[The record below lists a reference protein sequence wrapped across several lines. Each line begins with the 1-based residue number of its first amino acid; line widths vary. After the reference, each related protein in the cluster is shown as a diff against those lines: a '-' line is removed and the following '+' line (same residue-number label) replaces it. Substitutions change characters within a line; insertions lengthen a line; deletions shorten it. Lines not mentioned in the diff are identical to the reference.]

1 MMDNVKSASRTISI
15 SDTVLSRVVELAA
28 QEVEGVAGLSN
39 SCDAVTVENL
49 GGAAS
54 VNVQVIV
61 KNGCRAVAV
70 ANQVQNAVK
79 QSIQDMTGIIAVKVN
94 VEVAGMASAE

>member
-1 MMDNVKSASRTISI
+1 MDNVKSASRTICI

-28 QEVEGVAGLSN
+28 QEVEGVAGLSADY
-39 SCDAVTVENL
+39 DAVTVENL

-70 ANQVQNAVK
+70 ANQVQKAVK
-79 QSIQDMTGIIAVKVN
+79 QGIQDMTGITAVKVN
-94 VEVAGMASAE
+94 VEVSGMASAE

>member
-1 MMDNVKSASRTISI
+1 MDNVKPASRTICI

-28 QEVEGVAGLSN
+28 QEVEGVAGLSPTGE
-39 SCDAVTVENL
+39 AVTVENL

-61 KNGCRAVAV
+61 KNGSRAIPV
-70 ANQVQNAVK
+70 ANQVQKAVK
-79 QSIQDMTGIIAVKVN
+79 QGVQDMTGIIAVKVN
-94 VEVAGMASAE
+94 VEVGGMASAE